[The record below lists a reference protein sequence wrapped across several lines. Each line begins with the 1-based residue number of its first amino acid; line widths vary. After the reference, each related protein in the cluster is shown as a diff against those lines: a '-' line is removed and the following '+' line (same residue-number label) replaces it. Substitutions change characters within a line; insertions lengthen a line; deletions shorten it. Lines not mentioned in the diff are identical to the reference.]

1 MGPEATA
8 MLLVLL
14 WLLLL
19 LLLLRFCFL
28 AFLVFLSLLRFL
40 DLWPETTAGRA
51 AAARLA
57 VSIGKAEATIGAT
70 DMGCEVSGKLDAML
84 LLQNVRGPKAK
95 HKSANFRWCTALGIR
110 SKHVDIKTPIS

>member
-1 MGPEATA
+1 MGAAATA

-14 WLLLL
+14 WLLLLL

-28 AFLVFLSLLRFL
+28 AFLVFLSLLCFL
-40 DLWPETTAGRA
+40 DLWPEPADRA

-57 VSIGKAEATIGAT
+57 VSIGKAEATIGAA

-84 LLQNVRGPKAK
+84 LRKQKNE
-95 HKSANFRWCTALGIR
+95 SANFGWCTALGIR
-110 SKHVDIKTPIS
+110 SNHVDITTPIS